1 MVARSEAAVY
11 TAKDKIVDI
20 LRGAGYDFIT
30 ASEIATETLREFEAS
45 GKERQRYY
53 LKNGVSFVI
62 QMARRRR
69 ARRMKC

>member
-20 LRGAGYDFIT
+20 FREAGYDFIT

-62 QMARRRR
+62 QMAR
-69 ARRMKC
+69 